1 MPSFIKMHRLP
12 EKAQIEGMRAMKER
26 DVKEVTELLN
36 KHLKDNYKVHI
47 VFTPEEVN
55 HWLLPREKVIY
66 SYVVEGE
73 KGEITDLLSYYEL
86 NSHILQHP

>member
-1 MPSFIKMHRLP
+1 MHRLP

-36 KHLKDNYKVHI
+36 NHLKANYKVHI
-47 VFTPEEVN
+47 NLSEEEVN
-55 HWLLPREKVIY
+55 HWLLPRAKVIY

-86 NSHILQHP
+86 NSHIL